1 LSASITENRIDQST
15 FEKIFK
21 DYFLAL
27 CAFATKYTEDSD
39 EAKDIVHQVF
49 TNFWEKRNTIHF
61 DQSVRS
67 YLYTSVHNRSL
78 NYIRDKKKFIKDDLP
93 QDEPAL
99 IDFIDQSEF
108 MEAEELRNE
117 IYAAM
122 TELPEGSRKVFK
134 MSRFEGKKYKE
145 IAEELDI
152 SVKTV
157 ETHMSKALKH
167 MKEKLIKYIQ
177 YISMLIGSLYYLL
190 T

>member
-1 LSASITENRIDQST
+1 LKNSLSENILDQST

-21 DYFLAL
+21 DYFLSL
-27 CAFATKYTEDSD
+27 CAFATKYTKDQD

-49 TNFWEKRNTIHF
+49 TNIWEKRTSIHF
-61 DQSVRS
+61 DQSIRS
-67 YLYTSVHNRSL
+67 YLYTSVHNRCL
-78 NYIRDKKKFIKDDLP
+78 NFIRDKNKFIKDELP
-93 QDEPAL
+93 QTDAAL
-99 IDFIDQSEF
+99 IIYIDQSDF
-108 MEAEELRNE
+108 VEAEELRNE

-122 TELPEGSRKVFK
+122 ADLPEGSRKIFK
-134 MSRFEGKKYKE
+134 MSRFEGKKYRE

-157 ETHMSKALKH
+157 ETQMSKALKH

-177 YISMLIGSLYYLL
+177 YISMMIGSLYYLL